1 MKIFKKSGRVF
12 MRKSDKTRIKVQ
24 MSNNKRKQISFTDE
38 PWYQSSFQKVAAS
51 LRNNRSGLVDY
62 SEVMKIEAMMKQ
74 SKAIQRS

>member
-1 MKIFKKSGRVF
+1 
-12 MRKSDKTRIKVQ
+12 MRKSDKTRINVQ

-38 PWYQSSFQKVAAS
+38 PWYQSSFQKVAVS

>member
-1 MKIFKKSGRVF
+1 
-12 MRKSDKTRIKVQ
+12 MRKSDKTRINVQ

-38 PWYQSSFQKVAAS
+38 PWYQSSFQQVAVS

-62 SEVMKIEAMMKQ
+62 SEDMKIEAMMKQ